1 MEYIVDFNGVKTE
14 EELHQALKDGLNLPY
29 YYGMNMDALWDCL
42 TGDLDDPC
50 VIFIKGINDIPKD
63 LFGEKNLL
71 FRILERTEKWYEKVN
86 SEVRFIIID

>member
-63 LFGEKNLL
+63 LNNKVESMLRMFKDAE
-71 FRILERTEKWYEKVN
+71 EWYRDIN
-86 SEVRFIIID
+86 FEVRFIIID

>member
-42 TGDLDDPC
+42 TGDLIHPC
-50 VIFIKGINDIPKD
+50 VVYLKGVRAISKKLSGEVQIMLESFKD
-63 LFGEKNLL
+63 A
-71 FRILERTEKWYEKVN
+71 EKWYRDIDF
-86 SEVRFIIID
+86 EVRFIIID

>member
-14 EELHQALKDGLNLPY
+14 KELHQALKDGLDLPY

-63 LFGEKNLL
+63 LNNKVESMLRMFKDAE
-71 FRILERTEKWYEKVN
+71 EWYRDIN
-86 SEVRFIIID
+86 FEVRFIIID